1 MLTHP
6 GGMNTPEEGGDG
18 VAGGCLL
25 EGSPAELLATTE
37 APCCCCCSNCSGCCC
52 CFWRVRVCVRIT
64 AAACSLVS
72 PPPPG
77 RPVRMWFCAASQA
90 SRQIPGPRSLRD
102 RPAPLR
108 LSLAPTP
115 RPRVTPGPR
124 PRPGTSR
131 GLQAGTAPPTS
142 APGVSRQ
149 PEGRGEA
156 WSGQEEHRGDS
167 PDLGCPDTRLTH

>member
-6 GGMNTPEEGGDG
+6 GGMNTPEEEGDG

-25 EGSPAELLATTE
+25 EGSPAEWVAIE
-37 APCCCCCSNCSGCCC
+37 APCCCSCCSNCSDCC
-52 CFWRVRVCVRIT
+52 CFWSLRVCVQIT
-64 AAACSLVS
+64 AAACLLVS

-77 RPVRMWFCAASQA
+77 LPARMWLSAASQA
-90 SRQIPGPRSLRD
+90 SRQIPGPRSIGG
-102 RPAPLR
+102 RPAPPR

-131 GLQAGTAPPTS
+131 DLQAGTAPPTS
-142 APGVSRQ
+142 ARGVSRQ
-149 PEGRGEA
+149 PEGRGKA
-156 WSGQEEHRGDS
+156 WSRQEEQRGDS
-167 PDLGCPDTRLTH
+167 PDLGCPDTGLTH

>member
-1 MLTHP
+1 
-6 GGMNTPEEGGDG
+6 MNTPEEGGDG

-37 APCCCCCSNCSGCCC
+37 APCGCCCSNCSGCYC
-52 CFWRVRVCVRIT
+52 CFWRVPVCVRIT

-77 RPVRMWFCAASQA
+77 RPARMWICEASQA
-90 SRQIPGPRSLRD
+90 SRQIPGPRSLGG
-102 RPAPLR
+102 RPAPPR

-124 PRPGTSR
+124 LRPGTSR
-131 GLQAGTAPPTS
+131 GLQAGAAPPTS
-142 APGVSRQ
+142 ARGVSRQ

>member
-1 MLTHP
+1 
-6 GGMNTPEEGGDG
+6 MNTPEEGGDG

-102 RPAPLR
+102 RPAPLC